1 MVKCG
6 MDNNFLDDIKFNC
19 DVSDAQFWGYY
30 SVCGLLMR
38 YRDLYRSEM
47 GIKPW
52 ADISREKIG
61 AWIEAKESKWP
72 KLEEERFRN
81 LTIDGANYDLFDV
94 SAINTKLTQQGLV
107 YGAGYGMYLKPTFF
121 LAELRAL
128 REISGLT
135 VYTSG
140 RELVRDLFTAPGM
153 LQGKNVFLRIEPL
166 VILLLYKHSEL
177 STRHATI
184 LDDAFA
190 QYGFPHRQI
199 LDLTFEQRIEDMA
212 LQYADVLLAH
222 EIGETAESVP
232 EWKDILALSS
242 EDRKAELYL
251 RAIKDLL
258 ADTSDHGPYKW
269 IIENRDRGA
278 LSLSIALTEGYRR
291 HLFPEIKEAYALFT
305 LSEDW
310 TTVERARQI
319 GYDKFRSHR
328 DDIVK
333 LYRGG
338 IDREDFIRTVQEH
351 LKKTVETNK

>member
-1 MVKCG
+1 MVICV
-6 MDNNFLDDIKFNC
+6 MDKNLLDDIKFNC

-52 ADISREKIG
+52 ANIPREKIG

-72 KLEEERFRN
+72 SLEKERFRN
-81 LTIDGANYDLFDV
+81 LIIEGVNHDPFNV
-94 SAINTKLTQQGLV
+94 SAINAKLTQQGLV

-135 VYTSG
+135 VHTSG

-153 LQGKNVFLRIEPL
+153 LQEKSVFLRIEPL
-166 VILLLYKHSEL
+166 VVLLLYKHSEL
-177 STRHATI
+177 NVRQASI
-184 LDDAFA
+184 LEDAFA

-212 LQYADVLLAH
+212 LQYAEVLLAH
-222 EIGETAESVP
+222 ELGETAESVP

-242 EDRKAELYL
+242 GDRQAEHYL

-258 ADTSDHGPYKW
+258 ADTSDHGSYKM
-269 IIENRDRGA
+269 IVENRDRGA
-278 LSLSIALTEGYRR
+278 LGLSIALTEGYRR
-291 HLFPEIKEAYALFT
+291 HLFPELKEAYALFSA
-305 LSEDW
+305 SEDW
-310 TTVERARQI
+310 IAVERARQA
-319 GYDKFRSHR
+319 GYEKFRSHR
-328 DDIVK
+328 DNIVR
-333 LYRGG
+333 LYQSGME
-338 IDREDFIRTVQEH
+338 REDFIHAVQK
-351 LKKTVETNK
+351 LIKNTAGTNK

>member
-1 MVKCG
+1 MVICG
-6 MDNNFLDDIKFNC
+6 MDKNFIADIKFNC

-52 ADISREKIG
+52 ADIPREKIG

-72 KLEEERFRN
+72 KLEREGFQN
-81 LTIDGANYDLFDV
+81 LTIDGRSHDPFDV
-94 SAINTKLTQQGLV
+94 VSINTKLARQGLV

-166 VILLLYKHSEL
+166 VVLLLYKHSEL
-177 STRHATI
+177 NTRHASV
-184 LDDAFA
+184 LEDAFA

-199 LDLTFEQRIEDMA
+199 IDLTFEQRIEDMA
-212 LQYADVLLAH
+212 LRYAEVLLAH
-222 EIGETAESVP
+222 ELGETAESVP
-232 EWKDILALSS
+232 EWKDILAMTAG
-242 EDRKAELYL
+242 DRQAEHYL
-251 RAIKDLL
+251 RAVKDLL
-258 ADTSDHGPYKW
+258 ADTSDHGPYKK

-278 LSLSIALTEGYRR
+278 LGLSIALTEGFRR
-291 HLFPEIKEAYALFT
+291 RLFPELKEAYALFS
-305 LSEDW
+305 LKEDW
-310 TTVERARQI
+310 IAVERARQA
-319 GYDKFRSHR
+319 GYEKFRSQR
-328 DDIVK
+328 DNIVR
-333 LYRGG
+333 LYRSGASK
-338 IDREDFIRTVQEH
+338 ENFIHAVQEL
-351 LKKTVETNK
+351 LKKTAGTNK